1 MSGGTMSDG
10 YMSDGYMS
18 DGDPDQPLAPGALLR
33 LSAWLSPSYP
43 VGAYSFSHGLEAA
56 GEAGLL
62 ESPAALQAWL
72 ERLLL
77 DGAGVSDGAF
87 LAHAHAATLEGDFD
101 ALREVHE
108 LALAFQPSRELA
120 LESHGQG
127 RAFLRQTRSAWPCA
141 DLDRLAGMTDGPVA
155 YPVTVGTAAAGHGV
169 PLAATLTAY
178 LGAFAGNLVSAA
190 LRILPIGQ
198 NAGQTVL
205 AELTPSIEAAAQA
218 ARLTAL
224 EDVATAVPRA
234 EILSIAHETQ
244 YTRLFRS

>member
-1 MSGGTMSDG
+1 MSAAGGPNGLDTQGLDAGS
-10 YMSDGYMS
+10 
-18 DGDPDQPLAPGALLR
+18 LLR
-33 LSAWLSPSYP
+33 LTAWLSPTYP

-62 ESPAALQAWL
+62 ETPAALQAWL

-87 LAHAHAATLEGDFD
+87 LAHAHAAAGEADDD
-101 ALREVHE
+101 ALQAVHE
-108 LALAFQPSRELA
+108 LALAFQPSAELA
-120 LESHGQG
+120 LESQAQG
-127 RAFLRQTRSAWPCA
+127 RAFLRQTRAAWPCA
-141 DLDRLAGMTDGPVA
+141 DLDRLAGMTGGHVA
-155 YPVTVGTAAAGHGV
+155 YPVAVGAAAAGHGV
-169 PLAATLTAY
+169 PLDATLTAY

-205 AELTPSIEAAAQA
+205 AELTPSIEAAARA
-218 ARLTAL
+218 ARVTAL
-224 EDVATAVPRA
+224 EDVATAVPHA

>member
-1 MSGGTMSDG
+1 MSAAGGTNGLDAQGLDG
-10 YMSDGYMS
+10 G
-18 DGDPDQPLAPGALLR
+18 GLLR
-33 LSAWLSPSYP
+33 LTAWLSPTYP

-62 ESPAALQAWL
+62 ETPAALQGWL

-87 LAHAHAATLEGDFD
+87 LAHAHAAAADGDD
-101 ALREVHE
+101 TALQDVHA
-108 LALAFQPSRELA
+108 LALAFQPSSELA
-120 LESHGQG
+120 LETQAQG
-127 RAFLRQTRSAWPCA
+127 RAFLRQTRAAWPCDA
-141 DLDRLAGMTDGPVA
+141 LDRLAGMSDGPVA
-155 YPVTVGTAAAGHGV
+155 YPVAVGTAAAGHGV
-169 PLAATLTAY
+169 PLDATLTAY

-205 AELTPSIEAAAQA
+205 AALTPSIEAAGRAAQSIPLDA
-218 ARLTAL
+218 
-224 EDVATAVPRA
+224 VATAVPHA

>member
-1 MSGGTMSDG
+1 MSAAVTHGLD
-10 YMSDGYMS
+10 
-18 DGDPDQPLAPGALLR
+18 AGALLR
-33 LSAWLSPSYP
+33 LTAWLSPSYP

-62 ESPAALQAWL
+62 ETPAALQAWL
-72 ERLLL
+72 DRLLR

-87 LAHAHAATLEGDFD
+87 LVHAHTAVADGDHA

-108 LALAFQPSRELA
+108 LALAFQPSAELA
-120 LESHGQG
+120 LETQAQG

-141 DLDRLAGMTDGPVA
+141 ALDRLAGMTDGPVA
-155 YPVTVGTAAAGHGV
+155 YPLAVGTAAAGHGV
-169 PLAATLTAY
+169 PLDATLTAY

-190 LRILPIGQ
+190 LRVLPIGQ
-198 NAGQTVL
+198 DAGQTVL
-205 AELTPSIEAAAQA
+205 AELTPSLEAAAAA
-218 ARLTAL
+218 ARRTPLD
-224 EDVATAVPRA
+224 DVATAVPHA

>member
-1 MSGGTMSDG
+1 M
-10 YMSDGYMS
+10 
-18 DGDPDQPLAPGALLR
+18 PDTPTPPAPAPLGPGALLR
-33 LSAWLSPSYP
+33 LNAWLSPSYP

-56 GEAGLL
+56 GGAGLL
-62 ESPAALQAWL
+62 ETAGALQSWL

-87 LAHAHAATLEGDFD
+87 LAHAHTAVVDGDD
-101 ALREVHE
+101 AALRAVHD
-108 LALAFQPSRELA
+108 LALAFQPSAELA
-120 LESHGQG
+120 LETQAQG

-141 DLDRLAGMTDGPVA
+141 ALDRLAAMTDGPVA
-155 YPVTVGTAAAGHGV
+155 YPVAVGAAAAGHGV
-169 PLAATLTAY
+169 PLDAALPAY

-190 LRILPIGQ
+190 LRVLPIGQ

-205 AELTPSIEAAAQA
+205 ARLTPSIEAAAAA
-218 ARLTAL
+218 ARATPLDA
-224 EDVATAVPRA
+224 VATAVPHA

>member
-1 MSGGTMSDG
+1 VSAGPENYDLDAGG
-10 YMSDGYMS
+10 
-18 DGDPDQPLAPGALLR
+18 LLR
-33 LSAWLSPSYP
+33 LTAWLSPSYP

-62 ESPAALQAWL
+62 EAPAALQAWL

-87 LAHAHAATLEGDFD
+87 LVHAHAAAAAGDDD

-108 LALAFQPSRELA
+108 LALAFQPSAEIA
-120 LESHGQG
+120 LETQAQG
-127 RAFLRQTRSAWPCA
+127 RAFLRQTRAAWPCA
-141 DLDRLAGMTDGPVA
+141 GLDRLAGMSDGPVA
-155 YPVTVGTAAAGHGV
+155 YPVAVGTAAAGHRV
-169 PLAATLTAY
+169 PLDATLTAY

-190 LRILPIGQ
+190 LRVLPIGQ

-205 AELTPSIEAAAQA
+205 AELTPSVEAAAAA
-218 ARLTAL
+218 ARQTPL
-224 EDVATAVPRA
+224 DDIATAVPLA

>member
-1 MSGGTMSDG
+1 MSDG
-10 YMSDGYMS
+10 QTGTT
-18 DGDPDQPLAPGALLR
+18 PLDTEGLLR
-33 LSAWLSPSYP
+33 LSAWLSPAYP

-62 ESPAALQAWL
+62 ETPEELRAWL

-87 LAHAHAATLEGDFD
+87 LMHAHTATADGDD
-101 ALREVHE
+101 TALREVHE
-108 LALAFQPSRELA
+108 LALAFQPSAELA
-120 LESHGQG
+120 LETQAQG
-127 RAFLRQTRSAWPCA
+127 RAFLRQTRAAWPCTA
-141 DLDRLAGMTDGPVA
+141 LDRLAGMTQGPVA
-155 YPVTVGTAAAGHGV
+155 YPVAVGAAAAGHGI
-169 PLAATLTAY
+169 PLQPALIAY

-205 AELTPSIEAAAQA
+205 AELTPRIEESAAA
-218 ARLTAL
+218 ARMTAL
-224 EDVATAVPRA
+224 DDVATAVPHA